1 MKIYFRCSF
10 FKIIS
15 PLLFIVITL
24 LSCESNEAK
33 NEKLRLET
41 QEILANDVRTI
52 SHAAIDNYTMGIGSI
67 FLNATMSKQ
76 KQDSILLSPLLPYIK
91 KELKLKSNEELEEI
105 NSNSS
110 SRMLFIGNC
119 IYNNKVVIIETIS
132 HTYSGADKL
141 IESVIELIENEK

>member
-1 MKIYFRCSF
+1 MKINFRSSF
-10 FKIIS
+10 IKIFFSLSLIIVT
-15 PLLFIVITL
+15 LF
-24 LSCESNEAK
+24 SCDSNEAK
-33 NEKLRLET
+33 NEKLRMET
-41 QEILANDVRTI
+41 QEILANDVRSI

-132 HTYSGADKL
+132 HSYSGADKL

>member
-1 MKIYFRCSF
+1 MKINFRSSF
-10 FKIIS
+10 IKMNFTFIFII
-15 PLLFIVITL
+15 FTL
-24 LSCESNEAK
+24 ISCDSNEDK
-33 NEKLRLET
+33 NEKLRSET
-41 QEILANDVRTI
+41 QEILANDIRSI

-110 SRMLFIGNC
+110 SRMIFIGNC
-119 IYNNKVVIIETIS
+119 IYNNKVLIIETIS